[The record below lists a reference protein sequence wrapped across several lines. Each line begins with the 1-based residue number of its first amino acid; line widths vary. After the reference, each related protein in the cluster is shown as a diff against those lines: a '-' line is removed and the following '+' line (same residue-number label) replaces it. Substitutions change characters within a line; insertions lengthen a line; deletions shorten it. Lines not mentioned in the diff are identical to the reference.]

1 MRRHINIPVFI
12 VHMGCPNQCV
22 FCDQRLISGESCFSE
37 ENVRD
42 RIETFLA
49 AAPTDADIEIAFFGG
64 SFTGIE
70 RGLMIRLL
78 DLAQSYVDRGAV
90 RGIRMST
97 RPDYIDSE
105 ILAILRRY
113 TVSAVELGIQSF
125 SDAVLSAC
133 RRGHTAADNE
143 RACLLLREA
152 GIQFAAQMMIGL
164 PGASPEDE
172 MECARR
178 ACALG
183 AAAYRIYPTV
193 VFRSTELAQMT
204 ECGLYRPL
212 TNEEAATRMSY
223 VMEYM
228 DSRGCVCLRAGLCES
243 DNLHD
248 SASALAG
255 VTHPAI
261 GDMARGEIFLRRMD
275 SALAAEDVRDRSV
288 LFYVPRGCA
297 SRAAGMNR
305 RNIRALCAK
314 YGIKSVKIIEK
325 STLIGYNIIMEILH
339 PEISRKGIRHCD

>member
-37 ENVRD
+37 ENVRAQID
-42 RIETFLA
+42 AFLA
-49 AAPTDADIEIAFFGG
+49 ASPADADIEIAFFGG

-70 RGLMIRLL
+70 RGLMLRLL
-78 DLAQSYVDRGAV
+78 DLAQSYVNRGV
-90 RGIRMST
+90 VSGIRMST
-97 RPDYIDSE
+97 RPDYINEE
-105 ILAILRRY
+105 ILQILRRY
-113 TVSAVELGIQSF
+113 TVSCVELGIQSF
-125 SDAVLSAC
+125 SDAVLAAC
-133 RRGHTAADNE
+133 RRGHTAADSEN
-143 RACLLLREA
+143 ACHLLREA
-152 GIQFAAQMMIGL
+152 GIPFAAQMMIGL
-164 PGASPEDE
+164 PEATLADE
-172 MECARR
+172 IDCARR
-178 ACALG
+178 AADLG
-183 AAAYRIYPTV
+183 ASAYRIYPTV

-204 ECGLYRPL
+204 ERGMYRPL
-212 TNEEAATRMSY
+212 GDAEAAVRMSH

-228 DSRGCVCLRAGLCES
+228 DAHGVLCLRAGLCES

-248 SASALAG
+248 SSAVLAG

-275 SALAAEDVRDRSV
+275 SALSEQDVQGKIVR
-288 LFYVPRGCA
+288 FFVPVGCA
-297 SRAAGMNR
+297 SRAVGINR

-339 PEISRKGIRHCD
+339 SEISRKGIRHCG